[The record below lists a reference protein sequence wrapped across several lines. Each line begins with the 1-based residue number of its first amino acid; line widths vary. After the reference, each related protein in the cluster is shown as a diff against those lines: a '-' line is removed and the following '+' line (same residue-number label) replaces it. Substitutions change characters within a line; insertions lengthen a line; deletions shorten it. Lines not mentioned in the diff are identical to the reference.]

1 MTMIL
6 QDCSPDSIAEALDV
20 NKMAF
25 AALLS
30 ELPGAALHEEP
41 GLYWFETGV
50 PLDLFNGVLQTR
62 LEAAALPA
70 AVERVHAYFQQRQ
83 LPFHWG
89 VGPSSR
95 AADLG
100 PLLEARGIGHVEDE
114 PGMGVDLL
122 ALDET
127 LPTSSKITISPAISD
142 EQVRQ
147 WARVWGC
154 GAPEEVIRQVETV
167 YAGLQPNP
175 QHSFQLYLGA
185 LDGEPVATAAL
196 FLGGGV
202 AAIEQ
207 VVTLPQVRRQGI
219 GAAMTLM
226 AAQTARSQGYR
237 VGVLTASPMGINIY
251 RRLGFTECCTV
262 STYEG

>member
-1 MTMIL
+1 MDAIL
-6 QDCSPDSIAEALDV
+6 QDFSPASVSQALDA

-30 ELPGAALHEEP
+30 GLPGAALHEEP
-41 GLYWFETGV
+41 GLYWFETGA

-70 AVERVHAYFQQRQ
+70 AIERVQSYFRQRQ
-83 LPFHWG
+83 LPFHWW
-89 VGPSSR
+89 VGPSSHS
-95 AADLG
+95 ADIG
-100 PLLEARGIGHVEDE
+100 PLLEARGISHVEDE

-122 ALDET
+122 ALNKT
-127 LPTSSKITISPAISD
+127 LPVASNITIHPATTD
-142 EQVRQ
+142 EQVGQ

-154 GAPEEVIRQVETV
+154 GAPEEVTHQMETV
-167 YAGLQPNP
+167 YAGLHPSP
-175 QHSFQLYLGA
+175 QSSFQLYLGA
-185 LDGEPVATAAL
+185 LDGAPVATVAL

-202 AAIEQ
+202 AAVEQ
-207 VVTLPQVRRQGI
+207 VVTLPQMRRQGI

-237 VGVLTASPMGINIY
+237 VAVLHASPMGVNIY
-251 RRLGFTECCTV
+251 RRLGFRECCTV

>member
-1 MTMIL
+1 MDTIL
-6 QDCSPDSIAEALDV
+6 QEFSPASLSLALDA

-30 ELPGAALHEEP
+30 GLPGAALHEEP
-41 GLYWFETGV
+41 GLYWFETGA

-70 AVERVHAYFQQRQ
+70 AIDRVQAYFQQRQ
-83 LPFHWG
+83 LPFHWR
-89 VGPSSR
+89 VGPSSHP
-95 AADLG
+95 ADFG
-100 PLLEARGIGHVEDE
+100 PLLEARGIAHVEDE
-114 PGMGVDLL
+114 PGMAVDLL

-127 LPTSSKITISPAISD
+127 LPTSSSLTIHPATSD

-154 GAPEEVIRQVETV
+154 GAPEEVIQQVETV
-167 YAGLQPNP
+167 YIGLRPSP
-175 QHSFQLYLGA
+175 QRSFQLYLGV
-185 LDGEPVATAAL
+185 LDGEPVATGAL
-196 FLGGGV
+196 FLGAGV
-202 AAIEQ
+202 AEIGQ

-226 AAQTARSQGYR
+226 TARAARSQGYR
-237 VGVLTASPMGINIY
+237 IGVLTASPMGINIY
-251 RRLGFTECCTV
+251 RRLGFKEICTV

>member
-6 QDCSPDSIAEALDV
+6 QDCSPASIAEALDA

-30 ELPGAALHEEP
+30 RLPGAALHDEP

-50 PLDLFNGVLQTR
+50 PLDLFNGALQTR
-62 LEAAALPA
+62 LEPAALPA

-83 LPFHWG
+83 LPFHWR

-95 AADLG
+95 APGLG
-100 PLLEARGIGHVEDE
+100 PLLEARGISHVEDE

-127 LPTSSKITISPAISD
+127 LPTSSNITISPATSD
-142 EQVRQ
+142 EEVRQ
-147 WARVWGC
+147 WASVWGC
-154 GAPEEVIRQVETV
+154 GAPEEVIHQVETV

-175 QHSFQLYLGA
+175 QRPFQLYLGA

-226 AAQTARSQGYR
+226 VAQAARSQGYR

-251 RRLGFTECCTV
+251 RRLGFTECCTI